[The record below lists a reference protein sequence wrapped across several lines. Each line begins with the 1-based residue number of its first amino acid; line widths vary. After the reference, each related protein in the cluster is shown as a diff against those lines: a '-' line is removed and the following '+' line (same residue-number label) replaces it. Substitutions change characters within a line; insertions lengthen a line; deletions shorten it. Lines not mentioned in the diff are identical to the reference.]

1 MHTLM
6 INLVFVRVLQG
17 LLAFTTVGQGTIGQ
31 IVEPREAVVRT
42 DEAWELLW
50 SENSPQTT
58 RPAVDFSHSLVAG
71 VFLGSRPTAGFTV
84 EVVRVRRQGDVAV
97 VEYVEH
103 LPERGALTAQV
114 LTAPFHLVSLPRDV
128 GTVRFTKLEPPG

>member
-58 RPAVDFSHSLVAG
+58 RLAVDFSHSACRGRVSWVKTDGRVYRGGRPGYAGKATSRSLSTSNTYPNVA
-71 VFLGSRPTAGFTV
+71 R
-84 EVVRVRRQGDVAV
+84 
-97 VEYVEH
+97 
-103 LPERGALTAQV
+103 
-114 LTAPFHLVSLPRDV
+114 
-128 GTVRFTKLEPPG
+128 